1 MEHADFCSLVEEAT
15 GLHIHDLIFEVF
27 YHNEH
32 RKGLTLIT
40 MLANLNS
47 SFDDVTVFFKRAYA
61 LELPL
66 GLKASWKSKARPFTR
81 IEEEADWGWGV
92 SVILNKMLV
101 KSSFVDA
108 AFDLLMRGKNSS
120 VNFKAMLYGFGHKDI
135 LNNQREVNLCRY
147 SVGELREPATFLL
160 FPHNQTMAR
169 MFCDSAMAADDLQ
182 AVEHLLSIPQIAKHL
197 PQAFLAEHVKVVNN
211 ELISSGIRAD
221 DLALINSLSSMGLQ
235 DYAKLIVDSPYL
247 QGRNWKVDQTLDSV
261 FKEHLLR
268 QAPEEF
274 VHLVMT
280 TPSFEK
286 DPANLFI
293 YRMHR
298 AGLPTARGFLMANHG
313 RFYLL
318 EHPETSMT
326 DQEILECCA
335 SNKHKRGYLA
345 ILSTLPPDLIAGHSK
360 GDLLLNEVYELTGD
374 VSFVQQMSLA
384 QRAKTFS
391 GDLGL

>member
-1 MEHADFCSLVEEAT
+1 MEHANFCSLVEEAT

-32 RKGLTLIT
+32 KKAFIILT
-40 MLANLNS
+40 MLANENS
-47 SFDDVTVFFKRAYA
+47 SFDDVTFFFKRAYA

-66 GLKASWKSKARPFTR
+66 GLKANWKAKARPFTR
-81 IEEEADWGWGV
+81 INEEADWGRGV

-101 KSSFVDA
+101 STSRVDA
-108 AFDLLMRGKNSS
+108 VFDMLMRGKNSS

-135 LNNQREVNLCRY
+135 LRNQRELNLCRY
-147 SVGELREPATFLL
+147 SDGVLREPKAFLL
-160 FPHNQTMAR
+160 FPQNQTMAR

-182 AVEHLLSIPQIAKHL
+182 AVEHLLSIPDVAKHL
-197 PQAFLAEHVKVVNN
+197 PKGFLAEHVKVVNN
-211 ELISSGIRAD
+211 QLISSGVRAG
-221 DLALINSLSSMGLQ
+221 DLTLIKSLTSMGLQ

-247 QGRNWKVDQTLDSV
+247 QGRNWKIDQTLGSV

-286 DPANLFI
+286 DPANQFI

-335 SNKHKRGYLA
+335 SNKNKRGYLA
-345 ILSTLPPDLIAGHSK
+345 ILSTLPPELIAGHSK
-360 GDLLLNEVYELTGD
+360 GDLLLAEAYDLTGD
-374 VSFVQQMSLA
+374 VAFVKQMSLA
-384 QRAKTFS
+384 QRAKAFS